1 LLLVNKFKLMISL
14 ESTEPQLNFHETDIN
29 NIACTNSDDD
39 QTLIGLVNYLIKHYD
54 LETSLKLLQNACF
67 YTTYYE
73 YSYKE
78 YRFGLE
84 QENQLVEQNERTQ
97 AIENR
102 TQIPV
107 FADRPTHRYCPSIK
121 KSFEYIFID
130 YVKMFL
136 KLNEIELVEDVC
148 SKKRDSSNF
157 SHKSSILNSYK
168 NDFCSHVF
176 QNSLLQFYFKYD
188 PEHLIPNRNDESF
201 EDALFSNLT
210 SDLIIQDAKLG
221 RIVDLIKHSNRN
233 CTFTVLETL
242 IKAQSAKC
250 EHKRFVDSISHY
262 DCDSNKFSVKSS
274 CDQCRGAY
282 RKWLCSNKIPYYL
295 NETLIKP
302 CQTFCNSVQN
312 QCPFFRPLDDFYAG
326 QPVFHCNHINFSN
339 NHLNSNQTEYCYKRC
354 INNENVSTHCLQQ
367 KNSSSN
373 LKNYLFFN
381 FYYNKCAFIFLA
393 IYNYFYGF

>member
-1 LLLVNKFKLMISL
+1 MIFL
-14 ESTEPQLNFHETDIN
+14 ESKEPQLNVHETDIN
-29 NIACTNSDDD
+29 YIACTNSNDD
-39 QTLIGLVNYLIKHYD
+39 TNLISLVNYLIKHYD

-67 YTTYYE
+67 YTTYYD

-84 QENQLVEQNERTQ
+84 QENQGAVQNKRKQATETRTQ
-97 AIENR
+97 AHD
-102 TQIPV
+102 
-107 FADRPTHRYCPSIK
+107 FAEKPTHRYCPSTK

-130 YVKMFL
+130 YVKMFS
-136 KLNEIELVEDVC
+136 KLNEIEFVEDVC
-148 SKKRDSSNF
+148 MKETDSSNF
-157 SHKSSILNSYK
+157 RNKSSLLDSYK

-176 QNSLLQFYFKYD
+176 QNSLLHFYFKYD
-188 PEHLIPNRNDESF
+188 ADHSMPNRNNESF

-210 SDLIIQDAKLG
+210 SNLDIHDAKLS
-221 RIVDLIKHSNRN
+221 RIVDIIKHSNRN
-233 CTFTVLETL
+233 CTFTILDTL

-262 DCDSNKFSVKSS
+262 DCASNKFSVKSS
-274 CDQCRGAY
+274 CDQCRVSFSFHLKGGIKVVISFCLPNQSAY

-302 CQTFCNSVQN
+302 CQTFCYDVQN

-339 NHLNSNQTEYCYKRC
+339 NHLSKR
-354 INNENVSTHCLQQ
+354 
-367 KNSSSN
+367 K
-373 LKNYLFFN
+373 FN
-381 FYYNKCAFIFLA
+381 FLKLILKKNLNLQFRF
-393 IYNYFYGF
+393 